1 MKQMQIFATFQDAL
15 ALILELIA
23 LIDAVLTVFK
33 LHVIRKLVSVRMD
46 ALRGSMETFVIS
58 NVVPVQQDVTESA
71 VYVVKSVQQ
80 ADTGNIVTKCAMCH
94 VTMDAKKTQESAITA
109 LLDYLEMYAAKNVAR
124 VRQSVIESQE
134 SVLVNVRLASLASSV
149 I

>member
-1 MKQMQIFATFQDAL
+1 
-15 ALILELIA
+15 
-23 LIDAVLTVFK
+23 
-33 LHVIRKLVSVRMD
+33 
-46 ALRGSMETFVIS
+46 
-58 NVVPVQQDVTESA
+58 
-71 VYVVKSVQQ
+71 
-80 ADTGNIVTKCAMCH
+80 MCH